1 MKKVASQA
9 MGLGLKWLG
18 DVSGA
23 EWLDRYGLRER
34 ATQVV
39 ERGARAGFR
48 TVQDAGRRFSPLMK
62 LAAPSRLPKPK
73 EPPALFDLTLTDEQ
87 QMTCEMLRRFAEDVI
102 RPAARE
108 ADDACSTPASL
119 LEASTE
125 LGLLE
130 MALPEAL
137 GGAGAERSPTTSILA
152 LEELAFGDL
161 GVALALYAPL
171 SVVNLLVDFG
181 TQVQQERYLSPL
193 AGAGY
198 VPLALAV
205 TEPTA
210 GFDPWQLRTQATRS
224 GEGWLLSGEKRLV
237 PLGGSAELFVVAART
252 EAGTPALFLVER
264 TAEGLTVAADP
275 CMGARAADLSL
286 LKLDEVR
293 VTDEARLG
301 GDAGLQAYE
310 ALISRAQVGWA
321 AMAVGASRAVLE
333 YVIPYCNERIAFG
346 EPITNR
352 QSVAFAIAD
361 IALEIDGMRLLTQRA
376 ASRAE
381 RHEDFRREA
390 YLAAL
395 QAGEKG
401 MQIGSQGVQLLGGHG
416 FTKEHPV
423 ELWYRHLRAISLCHG
438 TLYV

>member
-9 MGLGLKWLG
+9 MGRGLKWLG
-18 DVSGA
+18 DLSGA

-39 ERGARAGFR
+39 ERGARVGFR
-48 TVQDAGRRFSPLMK
+48 TVQDAGRRFSPLVK

-108 ADDACSTPASL
+108 ADDACSTPSSL
-119 LEASTE
+119 LDASAE
-125 LGLLE
+125 LGLFE
-130 MALPEAL
+130 MALPEVL

-171 SVVNLLVDFG
+171 SVINLLVDFG
-181 TQVQQERYLSPL
+181 TQTQQERYLSPL

-210 GFDPWQLRTQATRS
+210 GFDPEKLRTRATRS
-224 GEGWLLSGEKRLV
+224 SEGWLLSGEKRLV
-237 PLGGSAELFVVAART
+237 PLGGSAELLVVAAHT
-252 EAGTPALFLVER
+252 EAGPALFLVER
-264 TAEGLTVAADP
+264 SAEGLTIEADP

-286 LKLDEVR
+286 LKLDKVS

-301 GDAGLQAYE
+301 GDTSPQAYD